1 MNVRSIPTMALL
13 VAILVLPG
21 CGADRG
27 SGALGAV
34 APRVGASTAVAGT
47 GGAPLVEVPFDPA
60 NFVARVDNPFF
71 PLTRGTVL
79 SYSDGTETDQL
90 EVTRDTKNILGVAVT
105 VVHDRVY
112 VAGSLTEDTLDWYAQ
127 DSAGNVW
134 YFGEDTKEL
143 DHGVVTSTEGSW
155 EAGVN
160 GAKAGIIMLAHPQ
173 VGDVYHQEDAPGVA
187 EDRVKV
193 VGLDQTVTMPYGTF
207 TGCLKTSESSP
218 LEPSVHEY
226 KYYAPGVGVVL
237 ELTPKGGRGRVELT
251 GISK

>member
-127 DSAGNVW
+127 DGAGNVW

-160 GAKAGIIMLAHPQ
+160 GAKAGIIMLAHPAL
-173 VGDVYHQEDAPGVA
+173 GDTYYQENAPGVVA
-187 EDRVKV
+187 DQGRVK
-193 VGLDQTVTMPYGTF
+193 GLNETATVPYGTF
-207 TGCLKTSESSP
+207 TGCVKTQEWTP
-218 LEPSVHEY
+218 LEPGNRAF
-226 KYYAPGVGVVL
+226 KFYASGFGTVL
-237 ELTPKGGRGRVELT
+237 EVPNRGEGPVELVAVT
-251 GISK
+251 RP